1 MLSDLGEF
9 LTLFHFLHSNTMYA
23 ILPQTEGFIWD
34 DAEYF
39 DNKDSAYDSAWDWSA
54 ELNGVPVNVYIEGI
68 YGYDVVSQVF
78 S

>member
-1 MLSDLGEF
+1 
-9 LTLFHFLHSNTMYA
+9 MYA

-39 DNKDSAYDSAWDWSA
+39 TNKDSAYDSAWDWSA
-54 ELNGVPVNVYIEGI
+54 ELNGVPVNVYVESVC
-68 YGYDVVSQVF
+68 GYDVMSQVF